1 MSQPLPT
8 SPAKRH
14 RLIFDDDDEL
24 PRHRVRPSLRSGRE
38 VKRGRR
44 GSINKDEV
52 DELTNDLEQI
62 LSIKRYE
69 RLRRPVPPTQVPVD
83 QPLPTW
89 EEIRRQLQFTYH
101 S

>member
-1 MSQPLPT
+1 ME
-8 SPAKRH
+8 KRQ
-14 RLIFDDDDEL
+14 RLLTFDDDDDIIL

-52 DELTNDLEQI
+52 DELTNELDQI

-69 RLRRPVPPTQVPVD
+69 KLKRPVPATPVPAN
-83 QPLPTW
+83 QPLPSW
-89 EEIRRQLQFTYH
+89 EEIRKQLQFTYH